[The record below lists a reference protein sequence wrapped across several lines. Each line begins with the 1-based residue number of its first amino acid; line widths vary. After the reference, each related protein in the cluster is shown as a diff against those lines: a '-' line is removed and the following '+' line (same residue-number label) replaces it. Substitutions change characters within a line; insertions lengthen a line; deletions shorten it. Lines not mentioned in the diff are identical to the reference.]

1 MPNNRSSVSGRTLRR
16 TQTRTRGS
24 RRLPAREDDLLN
36 LRDFEQGLEQMK
48 CVGSQDVD
56 MQIAPSDVAGESDVI
71 ETGKRSK
78 PRKIVAAVDNSGTRI
93 GLRIK
98 PRPG

>member
-1 MPNNRSSVSGRTLRR
+1 
-16 TQTRTRGS
+16 
-24 RRLPAREDDLLN
+24 
-36 LRDFEQGLEQMK
+36 MK